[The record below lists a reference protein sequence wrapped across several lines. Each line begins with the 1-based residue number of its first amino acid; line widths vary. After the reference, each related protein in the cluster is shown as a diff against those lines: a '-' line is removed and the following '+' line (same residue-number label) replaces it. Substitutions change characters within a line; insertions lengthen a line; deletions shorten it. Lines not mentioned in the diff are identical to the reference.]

1 MKTANFRADCIM
13 ALGILRF
20 KFLRLEALAM
30 LLQKEGFFIG
40 SAGSAALLS
49 LKRAVLPGIQ
59 GAARARRRA
68 RPAAEAGR

>member
-1 MKTANFRADCIM
+1 
-13 ALGILRF
+13 
-20 KFLRLEALAM
+20 M